1 MKHDSDKTP
10 DSQLIDPGLRQAIRE
25 ENRNLRYL
33 RFLVDLALAEIR
45 AGSFTLEQAQQ
56 VVANVRSQ
64 ALHLFPGK
72 ETAFEWIY
80 RPRFHRAILETYK
93 LH

>member
-1 MKHDSDKTP
+1 MTDISKLETRNSKLD
-10 DSQLIDPGLRQAIRE
+10 RQALRA

-56 VVANVRSQ
+56 VVNNIRSQ
-64 ALHLFPGK
+64 ALQLFPGK
-72 ETAFEWIY
+72 ETAFDWIY
-80 RPRFHRAILETYK
+80 RPRFHRAIMETFK

>member
-1 MKHDSDKTP
+1 MSYRDDPT
-10 DSQLIDPGLRQAIRE
+10 QLQAIRE

-45 AGSFTLEQAQQ
+45 AGTFTLEQAEQ
-56 VVANVRSQ
+56 VVENVRSQ
-64 ALHLFPGK
+64 ALGLFPGK
-72 ETAFEWIY
+72 ETAFDIIY
-80 RPRFHRAILETYK
+80 RPRFQRAITETYK

>member
-1 MKHDSDKTP
+1 MSYRD
-10 DSQLIDPGLRQAIRE
+10 DPTKLQAIRE

-45 AGSFTLEQAQQ
+45 AGTFTLEQAEQ
-56 VVANVRSQ
+56 VVENVRSQ
-64 ALHLFPGK
+64 ALGLFPGK
-72 ETAFEWIY
+72 ETAFDIIY
-80 RPRFHRAILETYK
+80 RPRFQRAITETYK